1 MKKIIK
7 KGVHMKNK
15 QNYAVFTILLSIVIT
30 SCTANDKPFDSASE
44 TQTGEA
50 VTAAVSTA
58 EKIDSATET
67 EKSISDTEVQT
78 VPITETEAV
87 TESMEKLDWVCG
99 KTVQEERNFD
109 TILKEDYD
117 TPTVTWS
124 SDERYAVVTESSKGS
139 GEITIFDTLTNT
151 MTSMPRL
158 EIQNRIH
165 AEVPDY
171 VNLYCCDLLSY
182 EWETDSILNVQFDMK
197 TGVSFYHQSNMG
209 WYTYDFENGSITALS
224 YDIAIPEPT
233 VNTMTEAE
241 IKAVIDENLD
251 ILLTDGDEYY
261 SEKEFIDAHPEAFE
275 AIVALG
281 EAALPYLKEIGDQ
294 YGYNGGDFSKN
305 NRCFLAK
312 AAEYVI
318 KPDLY
323 DMVVPSPNGKY
334 AVKIIVNSFVGLN
347 DPFSGIYYHLNLID
361 IETEANII
369 MIKDTFLFPWF
380 IYSELPIKWSPDSK
394 YVAVEEGYRYYYTV
408 VKILDVQKADY
419 INLPDKEDVELLLG
433 KDLTYY
439 DKDEQRSYSNVHF
452 FISDWK
458 TDAIKIQIILCDS
471 ARGVA
476 GDGFYTYDLIKCE
489 ISYIE
494 FDVDHIERK

>member
-1 MKKIIK
+1 M
-7 KGVHMKNK
+7 
-15 QNYAVFTILLSIVIT
+15 
-30 SCTANDKPFDSASE
+30 
-44 TQTGEA
+44 
-50 VTAAVSTA
+50 
-58 EKIDSATET
+58 
-67 EKSISDTEVQT
+67 
-78 VPITETEAV
+78 
-87 TESMEKLDWVCG
+87 
-99 KTVQEERNFD
+99 
-109 TILKEDYD
+109 
-117 TPTVTWS
+117 
-124 SDERYAVVTESSKGS
+124 
-139 GEITIFDTLTNT
+139 
-151 MTSMPRL
+151 
-158 EIQNRIH
+158 
-165 AEVPDY
+165 
-171 VNLYCCDLLSY
+171 LSY

-369 MIKDTFLFPWF
+369 MIKDTFLFSWS
-380 IYSELPIKWSPDSK
+380 IYSELPIEWSPDSK
-394 YVAVEEGYRYYYTV
+394 YVAIEQGYRHYFTV
-408 VKILDVQKADY
+408 VTVLDVQRADD
-419 INLPDKEDVELLLG
+419 IILPGEEDVELLLG
-433 KDLTYY
+433 KDLIYY
-439 DKDEQRSYSNVHF
+439 DDEVHLSYSNVHSL
-452 FISDWK
+452 ISDWG
-458 TDAIKIQIILCDS
+458 TDAIKIQIYLSCSTGGYYD
-471 ARGVA
+471 V
-476 GDGFYTYDLIKCE
+476 GFYIYDLIRRE

-494 FDVDHIERK
+494 IDLEHAERQ